1 MACARKMPTL
11 NIPITAVAT
20 SIIVLVLNAG
30 PFCSLDKV
38 LRASRFQDDFVIR

>member
-20 SIIVLVLNAG
+20 SIMLHVLTLVPV
-30 PFCSLDKV
+30 PFDKV
-38 LRASRFQDDFVIR
+38 LRAAGFQDDFVNH

>member
-11 NIPITAVAT
+11 NMPITAVAT
-20 SIIVLVLNAG
+20 SIIVLVLNAC